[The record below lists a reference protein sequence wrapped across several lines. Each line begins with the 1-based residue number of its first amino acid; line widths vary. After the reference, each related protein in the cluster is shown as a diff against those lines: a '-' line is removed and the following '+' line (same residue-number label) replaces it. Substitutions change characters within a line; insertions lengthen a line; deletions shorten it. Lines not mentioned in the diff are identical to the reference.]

1 MDAYGLKEKFTK
13 GLVKAAVGIGLAGA
27 LVGGAVVYISS
38 HSSGNHPAG
47 GQSVQQNAPA
57 PK

>member
-1 MDAYGLKEKFTK
+1 MDGNGLKEIFTK

-27 LVGGAVVYISS
+27 LAGGAFVYISS

-47 GQSVQQNAPA
+47 AQNVQQNAPA